1 MDTMHESYSHHAEIL
16 VRSYVEN
23 SIRGRE
29 STDYPE
35 FVMHYQDPPR
45 RNSSSP
51 TGDGSVDV
59 AVIKA
64 AGMAAARTPSTIR
77 FKLDDVAE
85 DADDEERPKI
95 KAADWAQMETR
106 SLQIWSKNFSIPIPA
121 KLFETRE
128 TRAFRV
134 EAKISFFSKLSSGRQ
149 HEMSADTIQVSVSHL
164 LSEREL
170 GMRRLLATK
179 ADRCNR
185 KL

>member
-1 MDTMHESYSHHAEIL
+1 MDTMQESYFHQAEIL
-16 VRSYVEN
+16 VRSYVED

-29 STDYPE
+29 CTDYPE
-35 FVMHYQDPPR
+35 FVMHYQEPYR
-45 RNSSSP
+45 RNGSSP
-51 TGDGSVDV
+51 TGDSSVDV
-59 AVIKA
+59 AAIKA
-64 AGMAAARTPSTIR
+64 AGIAARTPSTIQ

-85 DADDEERPKI
+85 DADDEGMPKI
-95 KAADWAQMETR
+95 IATDWAQMKTM
-106 SLQIWSKNFSIPIPA
+106 SLQIWTKNFSVPIPA

-134 EAKISFFSKLSSGRQ
+134 EAKVVFLSKLSSGRQ

-170 GMRRLLATK
+170 GMRRLPVTK

-185 KL
+185 EL